1 MPAPLYIF
9 LRFLMI
15 FVGLIAAALAAGTTL
30 MFAETWGLAK
40 PYDATEGE
48 VRDALFANTLILSG
62 YSLILGF
69 LPAFVAGLAAEIFR
83 LRSIVYFA
91 LAGAAIGVYLV
102 FDPVPAWINIVHEG
116 TPLIGNPSKAYPAAG
131 IMAGVMYW
139 LVTGCKA
146 GMFRD
151 TRPEAGASE

>member
-1 MPAPLYIF
+1 MPAPLYAF

-30 MFAETWGLAK
+30 MFAETWGLAQ
-40 PYDATEGE
+40 PFDVTEGE
-48 VRDALFANTLILSG
+48 VRDALFANTIILSG

-83 LRSIVYFA
+83 VRSILYFA
-91 LAGAAIGVYLV
+91 LAGTAIGAYLV
-102 FDPVPAWINIVHEG
+102 FDPIPAWIDIVHEG

-131 IMAGVMYW
+131 IIAGAMYW

-146 GMFRD
+146 GMLRNK
-151 TRPEAGASE
+151 TPAAKAPE